1 LAKRKKKSTGTDKNY
16 TGEVIAI
23 ILLAIAFIFTLSL
36 ISYHPL
42 DETVLSAATENHKTA
57 NYIGPL
63 GANVSILFYQI
74 LGYSA
79 FVIPAALFALSGSLL
94 LRIRMRSPLSKM
106 FGLILLILGLSTVL
120 HFFIPQFNMLDT
132 EHAFSG
138 GGVLA
143 GLLTSLMKPAIGE
156 IGIIIVAYTLIG
168 ISLLLTF
175 QFSFAAMFR
184 NAGVFFSKFQSKL
197 KNRHKSP
204 GAIKREAKRAN
215 EPKIVV
221 KVNLSL
227 PWRKRKQLQEARIE
241 EIEIIRDSQEDQT
254 VPDVELVDVP
264 QNGEIVPE
272 DFPLPHIMEADEFII
287 EEDKENP
294 PVAIIDEKLDGLEL
308 SKPVEKTKT
317 TSDDRPASPKPKPLA
332 VTKPKKTIKVENLSG
347 MQAPVNI
354 LDDLE
359 DHNNPLN
366 LRMLAEQSRIIV
378 DCYKEFGVEGQ
389 VLQTNPGPVV
399 NTFEFKPAPG
409 VKYNKVVNLENELCL
424 ALKAISIRINRIA
437 GKSTI
442 GIEVPN
448 NQRQIIYFRELLES
462 PQYQNSKSPLTMCMG
477 KTIDGDPYISCL
489 DEMPH
494 LLIGGA
500 TGTGKS
506 VALNAMICSVLFKSP
521 PEITKFIMIDPK
533 HVELSL
539 YEGIPHLLTPVVSH
553 PKKAATAL
561 RWACEEMEI
570 RYRNLARMSVRNIAQ
585 YNKAVAK
592 MDSQPQLNID
602 GEAAAKPP
610 EIMPYIVVVI
620 DELADLMMVASSD
633 VEESICRLAQKARA
647 VGIHLIVATQR
658 PSVDVLTGVIKAN
671 FPCRISFE
679 VFSKVDSRVILDS
692 YGAENLLGKGDM
704 LFMPP
709 RSSMLQRLH
718 GSLINEEES
727 KRLVGYLRRMD
738 EPVYDENIIAMQEAE
753 EATVNGIS
761 ADLAPDKDP
770 LFDDAVNLVV
780 TTGVASISNLQR
792 KMRLGY
798 ARAARIIDMMEQ
810 EGIIGPA
817 DGSKPREILKR
828 PSETGEPPMS
838 QVN

>member
-1 LAKRKKKSTGTDKNY
+1 MAKRKTKSSETNKSY
-16 TGEVIAI
+16 KGEIFAI

-36 ISYHPL
+36 ISYHPQ
-42 DETVLSAATENHKTA
+42 DDTILSAASENHKAA

-63 GANVSILFYQI
+63 GANISAVFYQLLGFSAFLIPGAVFALAGALLIRIPVKAVFSKMAGLFMLIIGLSIL
-74 LGYSA
+74 
-79 FVIPAALFALSGSLL
+79 
-94 LRIRMRSPLSKM
+94 
-106 FGLILLILGLSTVL
+106 L
-120 HFFIPQFNMLDT
+120 HYFIPQFISMDT
-132 EHAFSG
+132 AHAYSG
-138 GGVLA
+138 GGILA
-143 GLLTSLMKPAIGE
+143 EIFVNLMKPAVGE
-156 IGIIIVAYTLIG
+156 IGIVIIAYTLIG
-168 ISLLLTF
+168 IALLLTF
-175 QFSFAAMFR
+175 RFSFAAIIRGMAQLFSRFR
-184 NAGVFFSKFQSKL
+184 AKL
-197 KNRHKSP
+197 QNRHKSP
-204 GAIKREAKRAN
+204 AAVKREIRKAS
-215 EPKIVV
+215 EPKILIR
-221 KVNLSL
+221 VNLHL
-227 PWRKRKQLQEARIE
+227 PWRRKRDKKLEPVFKETAAQDISTEDAQL
-241 EIEIIRDSQEDQT
+241 
-254 VPDVELVDVP
+254 PDVELID
-264 QNGEIVPE
+264 ESPE
-272 DFPLPHIMEADEFII
+272 DEFAPEEFPLPHIMEADEFLLDDDDGTSL
-287 EEDKENP
+287 E
-294 PVAIIDEKLDGLEL
+294 IDDLDGLRL
-308 SKPVEKTKT
+308 SSPVTERAT
-317 TSDDRPASPKPKPLA
+317 RPPAVANLAPETIRPLAVKKPKPT
-332 VTKPKKTIKVENLSG
+332 VKVKNLSG
-347 MQAPVNI
+347 LQAPISI
-354 LDDLE
+354 LDDLA

-366 LRMLAEQSRIIV
+366 LRMLAEQSRTIV
-378 DCYKEFGVEGQ
+378 ACYKEFGVEGQ

-409 VKYNKVVNLENELCL
+409 IKYNKVVNLENELCL

-448 NQRQIIYFRELLES
+448 NARETIFFRQLLES

-506 VALNAMICSVLFKSP
+506 VGLNAMICSILFKSP

-570 RYRNLARMSVRNIAQ
+570 RYRNLARMGVRNIAQ
-585 YNKAVAK
+585 FNKAIEK
-592 MDSQPQLNID
+592 MDSQPELNID

-727 KRLVGYLRRMD
+727 KRLVSYLRKQD
-738 EPVYDENIIAMQEAE
+738 EPVYDENIIAMQEME
-753 EATVNGIS
+753 EAMVNGIP

-798 ARAARIIDMMEQ
+798 ARAARIIDMMEG

-817 DGSKPREILKR
+817 DGSKPRDILKK
-828 PSETGEPPMS
+828 PSETGQSHMS
-838 QVN
+838 RAN

>member
-1 LAKRKKKSTGTDKNY
+1 MALF
-16 TGEVIAI
+16 
-23 ILLAIAFIFTLSL
+23 LLAIAFIFTLSL
-36 ISYHPL
+36 ISYHPQ
-42 DETVLSAATENHKTA
+42 DESVFSAATENHDTA

-63 GANVSILFYQI
+63 GANISIILFQV

-79 FVIPAALFALSGSLL
+79 YIIPAALFAFAGSLL
-94 LRIRMRSPLSKM
+94 IRIKIKSFLAKLS
-106 FGLILLILGLSTVL
+106 GLVFLTLGLSIVL
-120 HFFIPQFNMLDT
+120 HFFIPQFNVMET
-132 EHAFSG
+132 AHAFSG

-143 GLLTSLMKPAIGE
+143 GFLASLMKPGIGE

-168 ISLLLTF
+168 VSLLLTF
-175 QFSFAAMFR
+175 RFSFAALLKGTGTLFGKFR
-184 NAGVFFSKFQSKL
+184 AKL
-197 KNRHKSP
+197 NNRHKSP
-204 GAIKREAKRAN
+204 AAIKREVKRAN

-227 PWRKRKQLQEARIE
+227 PWQKKKKPLEA
-241 EIEIIRDSQEDQT
+241 EIG
-254 VPDVELVDVP
+254 DVEFVDSDVEAQAEALPEVDLVD
-264 QNGEIVPE
+264 NARDDEIVPE
-272 DFPLPHIMEADEFII
+272 DFPLPHIMEADDI
-287 EEDKENP
+287 
-294 PVAIIDEKLDGLEL
+294 IIDEPDAAPDAVLMENELDGLKL
-308 SKPVEKTKT
+308 SQPVDEPAQKAQDPTKT
-317 TSDDRPASPKPKPLA
+317 QRMKPLT
-332 VTKPKKTIKVENLSG
+332 VTKPKKTVKVENLTG
-347 MQAPVNI
+347 MQAPVDI
-354 LDDLE
+354 LDDLV
-359 DHNNPLN
+359 DRNNPLN
-366 LRMLAEQSRIIV
+366 LRMLAEQSKIIV
-378 DCYKEFGVEGQ
+378 DCYKEFGVDGQ

-409 VKYNKVVNLENELCL
+409 IKYNKVVNLENELCL

-448 NQRQIIYFRELLES
+448 SHRQTIFFRELLES

-506 VALNAMICSVLFKSP
+506 VALNAMICSILFKSP

-585 YNKAVAK
+585 YNKAVQKLDA
-592 MDSQPQLNID
+592 QPQLNID

-727 KRLVGYLRRMD
+727 KRLVNYLRRLD

-753 EATVNGIS
+753 EATVNGIP

-810 EGIIGPA
+810 EGIIGPSE
-817 DGSKPREILKR
+817 GSKPREILKR